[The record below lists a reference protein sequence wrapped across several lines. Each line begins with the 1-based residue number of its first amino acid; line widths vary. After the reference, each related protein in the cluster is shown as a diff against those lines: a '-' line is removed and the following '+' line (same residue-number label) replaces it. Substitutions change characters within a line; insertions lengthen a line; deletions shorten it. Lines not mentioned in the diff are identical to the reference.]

1 MRLTITRLLCCFLLV
16 QSLFLTAQV
25 GIGTTTPSPAAMLEV
40 DAGDATQGYRG
51 FMPPVMT
58 IAERDLINVSP
69 TDVGL
74 QVFINDTVAGIQC
87 LQFYTGTTWVCAND
101 PTNAGVTVFAAQD
114 FDTTTTWGF
123 TLTPAAYNVPALD
136 DIWDIVNVLDNI
148 TGFTGNFLGCQ
159 DLDNPTASGDHIIAF
174 DNVDISAA
182 SAPKVS
188 FDYDIFEFDTGDDV
202 DYELFYD
209 DTSQGV
215 FSVVDGVGNISLS
228 GTITINI
235 PNTVTNVRIS
245 VIIDQN
251 GNDDTAGFDN
261 FRVFE

>member
-1 MRLTITRLLCCFLLV
+1 MRFNTTLTLCCLCLV
-16 QSLFLTAQV
+16 QCFLLTAQV

-40 DAGDATQGYRG
+40 NAGDGTLGYRG
-51 FMPPVMT
+51 FMPPIMT
-58 IAERDLINVSP
+58 IAQRNMINVSS

-114 FDTTTTWGF
+114 FDSTTTWGF

-136 DIWDIVNVLDNI
+136 DLWDIVNVLDNI

-159 DLDNPTASGDHIIAF
+159 DLSNDIAIGDHIIAF

-182 SAPKVS
+182 TASKLS
-188 FDYDIFEFDTGDDV
+188 FDYDIFEFDAGDDV

-209 DTSQGV
+209 DNSQGI
-215 FSVVDGVGNISLS
+215 FSIINGGGNLSLS
-228 GTITINI
+228 GTVTLNI

-245 VIIDQN
+245 VIINQN
-251 GNDDTAGFDN
+251 GNADTAGFDN